1 MRVFCKFMEK
11 IKIKIGNVEIG
22 AGSPISIQSM
32 TNTKTD
38 DTKATLN
45 QIEEL
50 ANEGC
55 EIIRVAVLNKNCAN
69 ALGEIVKHS
78 PIPVVA
84 DIHFDYRLALI
95 AMEKGI
101 NALRLNPG
109 NIGSVEHTIKVVEMA
124 KNTKTPIRIGVN
136 AGSLEK
142 DLYENKSLP
151 LEEKMVISAQRHIKI
166 LEDLDF
172 HLIKVSLKSSD
183 VMTTIKAYR
192 KMFEISPYPLHVGLT
207 EAGTLRGGIV
217 KSSVGIGTLLAE
229 GIGDTIRVSLTEN
242 PVEEVKLAK
251 QILKT
256 LGLKKGGVNFVSC
269 PTCGRT
275 QIDLIGLAKKVEEK
289 FENLE
294 ADITIATMG
303 CPVNGPK
310 EAAGA
315 DYGIAGAIGEGY
327 IFKKGQMIKKVPQ
340 ELLLGELEKIIK
352 SDLNI
357 Y

>member
-1 MRVFCKFMEK
+1 MEK
-11 IKIKIGNVEIG
+11 IKFKIGNVDIG
-22 AGSPISIQSM
+22 NGSKISIQSM

-38 DTKATLN
+38 DTLSTLK

-50 ANEGC
+50 AKEGC
-55 EIIRVAVLNKNCAN
+55 DIIRVAVLNKVCAN
-69 ALGEIVKHS
+69 ALKEIVKNS

-95 AMEKGI
+95 AMENGI
-101 NALRLNPG
+101 NALRINPG
-109 NIGSVEHTIKVVEMA
+109 NIGNIDHTKAVVKMA
-124 KNTKTPIRIGVN
+124 KETKTPIRIGVN

-142 DLYENKSLP
+142 DLYENKTMSL
-151 LEEKMVISAQRHIKI
+151 EDKMVESAKRHIKI

-172 HLIKVSLKSSD
+172 NLIKVSLKSSD

-192 KMFEISPYPLHVGLT
+192 KIFNEIPYPLHVGLT

-217 KSSVGIGTLLAE
+217 KSAIGIGTLLAE
-229 GIGDTIRVSLTEN
+229 NIGDTIRVSLTEN
-242 PVEEVKLAK
+242 PIEEVKLAK

-256 LGLKKGGVNFVSC
+256 LNLRNDGVNFISC

-289 FENLE
+289 FSSLN

-327 IFKKGQMIKKVPQ
+327 IFKKGEMIKKVPQ
-340 ELLLGELEKIIK
+340 EELLNELEILIK
-352 SDLNI
+352 NDLNI
-357 Y
+357 L

>member
-1 MRVFCKFMEK
+1 MEK
-11 IKIKIGNVEIG
+11 VKIKIGDVEIG
-22 AGSPISIQSM
+22 AGSSVSIQSM

-38 DTKATLN
+38 DIKATLN
-45 QIEEL
+45 QIEKL

-69 ALGEIVKHS
+69 ALGEIVKYS

-109 NIGSVEHTIKVVEMA
+109 NIGSVEHTKKVVEMA
-124 KNTKTPIRIGVN
+124 KSTNTPIRIGVN

-151 LEEKMVISAQRHIKI
+151 LEEKMVISALRHIKI

-192 KMFEISPYPLHVGLT
+192 KMYEISPYPLHVGLT

-217 KSSVGIGTLLAE
+217 KSSE
-229 GIGDTIRVSLTEN
+229 GI
-242 PVEEVKLAK
+242 
-251 QILKT
+251 
-256 LGLKKGGVNFVSC
+256 
-269 PTCGRT
+269 
-275 QIDLIGLAKKVEEK
+275 
-289 FENLE
+289 
-294 ADITIATMG
+294 
-303 CPVNGPK
+303 
-310 EAAGA
+310 
-315 DYGIAGAIGEGY
+315 
-327 IFKKGQMIKKVPQ
+327 
-340 ELLLGELEKIIK
+340 
-352 SDLNI
+352 
-357 Y
+357 

>member
-1 MRVFCKFMEK
+1 MEK
-11 IKIKIGNVEIG
+11 IQIKIGDVKIG
-22 AGSPISIQSM
+22 AGAPISIQSM

-38 DTKATLN
+38 DTYSTLK

-55 EIIRVAVLNKNCAN
+55 EIVRLAVLNKNCAY
-69 ALGEIVKHS
+69 ALKEIVKNS
-78 PIPVVA
+78 PIPTVA

-95 AMEKGI
+95 AMEMGI
-101 NALRLNPG
+101 NALRINPG
-109 NIGSVEHTIKVVEMA
+109 NIGNVEHTKKVVEMA
-124 KNTKTPIRIGVN
+124 KETNTPIRIGVN

-142 DLYENKSLP
+142 DLYEDKSLN
-151 LEEKMVISAQRHIKI
+151 LVDKMIISAKNHIKI

-183 VMTTIKAYR
+183 VMTTIRAYE
-192 KMFEISPYPLHVGLT
+192 KIYNEIPYPLHIGLT

-217 KSSVGIGTLLAE
+217 KSSIAIGALLSQN
-229 GIGDTIRVSLTEN
+229 IGDTIRVSLTEN

-251 QILKT
+251 EILKA
-256 LGLKKGGVNFVSC
+256 LDLKKEGVNFISC

-275 QIDLIGLAKKVEEK
+275 QIDLIGLAKKVEERFSNIK
-289 FENLE
+289 
-294 ADITIATMG
+294 APITIATMG

-340 ELLLGELEKIIK
+340 EELLNELEKIIY
-352 SDLNI
+352 SDLKI
-357 Y
+357 S

>member
-1 MRVFCKFMEK
+1 MDK

-22 AGSPISIQSM
+22 NGAPISIQSM

-38 DTKATLN
+38 DTKATLK

-50 ANEGC
+50 AKAGC
-55 EIIRVAVLNKNCAN
+55 EIIRVAVLNKSCAN
-69 ALGEIVKHS
+69 ALGEIVKYS

-95 AMEKGI
+95 AMDMGI

-109 NIGSVEHTIKVVEMA
+109 NIGKIEHTKAVVEMA
-124 KNTKTPIRIGVN
+124 KKTMTPIRIGVN

-142 DLYENKSLP
+142 DLYENKELL
-151 LEEKMVISAQRHIKI
+151 LEDKMIISAQRHIKI

-172 HLIKVSLKSSD
+172 KLTKISLKSSD

-192 KMFEISPYPLHVGLT
+192 KMYELTPYPLHIGLT

-217 KSSVGIGTLLAE
+217 KSSIGIGTLLAE

-242 PVEEVKLAK
+242 PIEEVKLAK

-256 LGLKKGGVNFVSC
+256 LGLKKGGVNFISC

-275 QIDLIGLAKKVEEK
+275 QIDLISLAKKVEEK
-289 FENLE
+289 FSDLE
-294 ADITIATMG
+294 ANITIATMG

-315 DYGIAGAIGEGY
+315 DYGIAGAIDEGY
-327 IFKKGQMIKKVPQ
+327 IFKKGQLIEKVPQ
-340 ELLLGELEKIIK
+340 KDLLNHLEKIIK
-352 SDLNI
+352 EDLNI
-357 Y
+357 

>member
-1 MRVFCKFMEK
+1 MDK

-22 AGSPISIQSM
+22 NGAPISIQSM

-45 QIEEL
+45 QIECL
-50 ANEGC
+50 ANAGC

-69 ALGEIVKHS
+69 ALGEIVKYS
-78 PIPVVA
+78 PIPVIA

-95 AMEKGI
+95 AMDMGI

-109 NIGSVEHTIKVVEMA
+109 NIGKIEHTKKVVEMA
-124 KNTKTPIRIGVN
+124 KKTLTPIRIGVN

-142 DLYENKSLP
+142 DLYENQKLSLVD
-151 LEEKMVISAQRHIKI
+151 KMVISAQNHIKI

-192 KMFEISPYPLHVGLT
+192 KMYEITPYPLHLGLT

-229 GIGDTIRVSLTEN
+229 GIGDTIRVSLTED
-242 PVEEVKLAK
+242 PIEEVKLAK
-251 QILKT
+251 QILRT
-256 LGLKKGGVNFVSC
+256 LGLRKEGVNFISC

-289 FENLE
+289 FSNLD

-310 EAAGA
+310 EAKGA

-327 IFKKGQMIKKVPQ
+327 IFKKGEMIEKVPQ
-340 ELLLGELEKIIK
+340 EKLLECLEKIIK
-352 SDLNI
+352 EDLKI
-357 Y
+357 

>member
-1 MRVFCKFMEK
+1 MEK
-11 IKIKIGNVEIG
+11 KKIKIGNIEIG
-22 AGSPISIQSM
+22 AGSTISIQSM

-38 DTKATLN
+38 DTKATLK

-69 ALGEIVKHS
+69 ALKEIVKYS
-78 PIPVVA
+78 PIPTVA

-95 AMEKGI
+95 AMDNGI
-101 NALRLNPG
+101 HALRLNPG
-109 NIGSVEHTIKVVEMA
+109 NIGKIEHTQKVVEMA
-124 KNTKTPIRIGVN
+124 KQTLTPIRIGVN

-142 DLYENKSLP
+142 DLYENAELP
-151 LEEKMVISAQRHIKI
+151 LEEKMVISAQRHVKI

-172 HLIKVSLKSSD
+172 NLIKISLKSSD
-183 VMTTIKAYR
+183 VMTTIKAY
-192 KMFEISPYPLHVGLT
+192 KLMHEKTPYPLHVGLT

-217 KSSVGIGTLLAE
+217 KSAIGIGSLLSQ

-242 PVEEVKLAK
+242 PIEEVKLAK
-251 QILKT
+251 QILQT
-256 LGLKKGGVNFVSC
+256 LDLRKFGVNFVSC

-289 FENLE
+289 FSNLK
-294 ADITIATMG
+294 ANITIATMG

-315 DYGIAGAIGEGY
+315 DYGIAGAIKEGY
-327 IFKKGQMIKKVPQ
+327 IFKKGEIIKKVK
-340 ELLLGELEKIIK
+340 EENLLEELENIIK
-352 SDLNI
+352 QDLKIN
-357 Y
+357 

>member
-1 MRVFCKFMEK
+1 MEK
-11 IKIKIGNVEIG
+11 IKFKIGSVEVG
-22 AGSPISIQSM
+22 AGAPVSIQSM

-38 DTKATLN
+38 DTYATLK

-50 ANEGC
+50 ANAGC
-55 EIIRVAVLNKNCAN
+55 EIIRVAVLNKNCAQH
-69 ALGEIVKHS
+69 LGEIVKNS

-84 DIHFDYRLALI
+84 DIHFDYRLALT
-95 AMEKGI
+95 AMDNGI
-101 NALRLNPG
+101 HALRINPG
-109 NIGSVEHTIKVVEMA
+109 NIGNAEHTRQVVKMA
-124 KNTKTPIRIGVN
+124 KATNTPIRIGVN

-142 DLYENKSLP
+142 DLYENKTMA
-151 LEEKMVISAQRHIKI
+151 LEEKMVISAKRHIKI

-172 HLIKVSLKSSD
+172 KLIKVSLKSSD
-183 VMTTIKAYR
+183 VMTTIKAYQ
-192 KMFEISPYPLHVGLT
+192 KIYQEIPYPLHVGLT

-217 KSSVGIGTLLAE
+217 KSSIGIGALLAQ

-242 PVEEVKLAK
+242 PIEEVKLARE
-251 QILKT
+251 ILKT
-256 LGLKKGGVNFVSC
+256 LGLRNEGVNFISC

-289 FENLE
+289 FCNLN
-294 ADITIATMG
+294 APITIATMG

-327 IFKKGQMIKKVPQ
+327 IFKKGEIIKKVPEQ
-340 ELLLGELEKIIK
+340 NLLSELEEIIK
-352 SDLNI
+352 QDLKIN
-357 Y
+357 

>member
-1 MRVFCKFMEK
+1 MEK

-22 AGSPISIQSM
+22 AGAPVSIQSM

-38 DTKATLN
+38 DTKATLA

-50 ANEGC
+50 AKAGC
-55 EIIRVAVLNKNCAN
+55 EIIRVAVLNKKCAQ
-69 ALGEIVKHS
+69 ALGEIAKYS

-84 DIHFDYRLALI
+84 DIHFDYRLALTAI
-95 AMEKGI
+95 EKGVH
-101 NALRLNPG
+101 ALRLNPG
-109 NIGSVEHTIKVVEMA
+109 NIGSIEYTKKVAQAA
-124 KNTKTPIRIGVN
+124 KEAKTPIRIGVN

-142 DLYENKSLP
+142 DLYENKSMP
-151 LEEKMVISAQRHIKI
+151 LADKMIISAQRHIKI

-172 HLIKVSLKSSD
+172 HLIKISLKSSD
-183 VMTTIKAYR
+183 VMTTIQAYK
-192 KMFEISPYPLHVGLT
+192 KMHKITPYPLHIGLT

-217 KSSVGIGTLLAE
+217 KSSVAIGSLLLQ

-242 PVEEVKLAK
+242 PIEEVKLGLE
-251 QILKT
+251 ILRT
-256 LGLKKGGVNFVSC
+256 LGLRKKGVNFISC

-289 FENLE
+289 FKNI
-294 ADITIATMG
+294 DIPITIATMG

-327 IFKKGQMIKKVPQ
+327 IFKKGVMIKKVSQ
-340 ELLLGELEKIIK
+340 EKLLDELENLIYMDIK
-352 SDLNI
+352 TH
-357 Y
+357 

>member
-1 MRVFCKFMEK
+1 MEK
-11 IKIKIGNVEIG
+11 KKIKIGNIEIG
-22 AGSPISIQSM
+22 AGSTISIQSM

-38 DTKATLN
+38 DTKATLK

-69 ALGEIVKHS
+69 ALKEIVKYS
-78 PIPVVA
+78 PIPTVA

-95 AMEKGI
+95 AMDNGI
-101 NALRLNPG
+101 HALRLNPG
-109 NIGSVEHTIKVVEMA
+109 NIGKIEHTQKVVEMA
-124 KNTKTPIRIGVN
+124 KQTLTPIRIGVN

-142 DLYENKSLP
+142 DLYENAELP
-151 LEEKMVISAQRHIKI
+151 LEEKMVISAQRHVKI

-172 HLIKVSLKSSD
+172 NLIKISLKSSD
-183 VMTTIKAYR
+183 VMTTIKAY
-192 KMFEISPYPLHVGLT
+192 KLMHEKTPYPLHVGLT

-217 KSSVGIGTLLAE
+217 KSAIGIGSLLSQ

-242 PVEEVKLAK
+242 PIEEVKLAK
-251 QILKT
+251 QILQT
-256 LGLKKGGVNFVSC
+256 LDLRKFGVNFVSC

-289 FENLE
+289 FSNLK
-294 ADITIATMG
+294 ANITIATMG

-327 IFKKGQMIKKVPQ
+327 IFKKGEIIKKVK
-340 ELLLGELEKIIK
+340 EEILLEELEKLIK
-352 SDLNI
+352 EDLKI
-357 Y
+357 D

>member
-1 MRVFCKFMEK
+1 MNK

-22 AGSPISIQSM
+22 AGAPVSIQSM

-38 DTKATLN
+38 DIKATLN
-45 QIEEL
+45 QIESL

-55 EIIRVAVLNKNCAN
+55 EIIRVAVLNKKCAGC
-69 ALGEIVKHS
+69 LGEIVKNS

-84 DIHFDYRLALI
+84 DIHFDYRLALSAI
-95 AMEKGI
+95 EQGI
-101 NALRLNPG
+101 HALRLNPG
-109 NIGSVEHTIKVVEMA
+109 NIGSEKHTALVVEAA
-124 KNTKTPIRIGVN
+124 KETQTPIRIGVN

-142 DLYENKSLP
+142 DLYENKTMP
-151 LEEKMVISAQRHIKI
+151 LEDKMVESAKRHIKI

-172 HLIKVSLKSSD
+172 HLIKISLKSSD

-192 KMFEISPYPLHVGLT
+192 KIYKQTPYPLHVGLT
-207 EAGTLRGGIV
+207 EAGTLRGGLV
-217 KSSVGIGTLLAE
+217 KSSIGIGALLSE

-242 PVEEVKLAK
+242 PIEEVKLAK
-251 QILKT
+251 EILKT
-256 LGLKKGGVNFVSC
+256 LNLRKQGVNFISC

-275 QIDLIGLAKKVEEK
+275 QIDLIGLAKQVEEK
-289 FENLE
+289 FSDLNVP
-294 ADITIATMG
+294 ITIATMG

-327 IFKKGQMIKKVPQ
+327 IFKKGTMVKKVPQ
-340 ELLLGELEKIIK
+340 GILLNELEKIILQ
-352 SDLNI
+352 DLK
-357 Y
+357 